1 MHLFIY
7 LKQHFNQTYKNS
19 KLFLLRRVLQKSKVM
34 LQPEADDQYRMN
46 IPLRDQETIILHI
59 LGSEI
64 LE

>member
-7 LKQHFNQTYKNS
+7 LKQHFNQIYKNS
-19 KLFLLRRVLQKSKVM
+19 KPFLFRRVLQKVKVM

-59 LGSEI
+59 LGTEI